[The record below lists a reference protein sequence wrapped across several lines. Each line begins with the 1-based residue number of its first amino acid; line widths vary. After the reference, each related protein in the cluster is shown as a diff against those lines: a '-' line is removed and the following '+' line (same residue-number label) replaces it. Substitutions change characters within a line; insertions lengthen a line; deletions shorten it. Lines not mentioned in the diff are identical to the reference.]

1 MLPDGKPLT
10 IEFLDSSSALQPHTL
25 PFIQNLGKLG
35 IRANYRIVDP
45 AQYKSRT
52 DAFDF
57 DVVTTASG
65 GTFTPGVDLR
75 NVYTSQSAKQNASRN
90 LAGVSDPVVDALVE
104 AIASAKSRPDLNS
117 ACRALDRVLARRPL
131 LGPDVVSRHGVD
143 RPLGRV
149 FASRTPAKA
158 RRRRARRLVVGRS
171 EGQDHWARIGACRS
185 ASLRQAD
192 GACSPISSAVC
203 C

>member
-1 MLPDGKPLT
+1 LLAAGCKRDGPAMKLPDGKPLT

-35 IRANYRIVDP
+35 IQANYRIVDP

-57 DVVTTASG
+57 DVVTTALG

-75 NVYTSQSAKQNASRN
+75 NVYTSESARQNASRN

-104 AIASAKSRPDLNS
+104 AIATAKSREELN
-117 ACRALDRVLARRPL
+117 AGARALDRVLRAGHYWVPMWYRDTAWVAYWDAFSRPDRQPK
-131 LGPDVVSRHGVD
+131 LGVGAPGTWWWDE
-143 RPLGRV
+143 
-149 FASRTPAKA
+149 AKA
-158 RRRRARRLVVGRS
+158 KT
-171 EGQDHWARIGACRS
+171 IG
-185 ASLRQAD
+185 L
-192 GACSPISSAVC
+192 
-203 C
+203 